1 MVAEEPEDENDF
13 LELHPSKSQ
22 RPVQMA
28 SNIEVSSPEEEA
40 AKVLKSVFKCTH
52 LLEHCH
58 YQPQPKRLATLLWDV
73 FSALDSG
80 MCPAQMLQNVPCVA
94 RPWITCWY
102 PVRKICN
109 LLGQPIHNIH
119 NGANEESDTDTIPYG
134 IEDDESAHL
143 EEEFKL
149 RSMLWL

>member
-22 RPVQMA
+22 QPVQMA
-28 SNIEVSSPEEEA
+28 SNIEVSSPKEEA
-40 AKVLKSVFKCTH
+40 ASVEISFQVYPFAWT
-52 LLEHCH
+52 LCH

-80 MCPAQMLQNVPCVA
+80 MCPAQMLQNAPCVT

-149 RSMLWL
+149 RPMLWL